1 MKRRSFLAL
10 AACAPFLPLGTL
22 LPGAAAARPA
32 AVDGIYFFG
41 ELPAP
46 DRIRKVFVAG
56 RPASVLVHALVP
68 HKQMGWPGP
77 MPDDALALLAPQYR
91 ALPALGQLT
100 GRGSTVPMERLL
112 ALAPDVIVDAGM
124 VNEHILSLAE
134 RVHRQTGIPYLL
146 VDGRLRDSA
155 RQLRHAG
162 RLLDAGERAET
173 LARHAEAVLTACL
186 PAGTQDRPKVY
197 MARGSDGLETPLPG
211 SVNGEIIEAA
221 CAVNAAS
228 SNDTRSGNLAR
239 VSLEQLLAWK
249 PDFIVTQFTE
259 FAALARRDPTWN
271 SLPAVREG
279 RLFLAPSQPFGW
291 LDVPPSVNRLIG
303 VRWLREVLRNGGPT
317 TDWIDEAEEFHR
329 LFYGHVPPRELLV
342 RAITPA

>member
-1 MKRRSFLAL
+1 MKRRDFLRL
-10 AACAPFLPLGTL
+10 AACAPLLSVGTL
-22 LPGAAAARPA
+22 LPRTAAARPT

-46 DRIRKVFVAG
+46 DRIRKVFVTG
-56 RPASVLVHALVP
+56 RPASVLVHTLVP
-68 HKQMGWPGP
+68 HKQMGWPGE
-77 MPDDALALLAPQYR
+77 MSGEALALLAPQYR
-91 ALPALGQLT
+91 TLPALGQLS

-124 VNEHILSLAE
+124 VSEHILSLAE
-134 RVHRQTGIPYLL
+134 RVHQQTGIPYIL
-146 VDGRLRDSA
+146 VNGRLRDSA
-155 RQLRHAG
+155 SQLRHTG
-162 RLLDAGERAET
+162 RLLGAGERAET
-173 LARHAEAVLTACL
+173 LARHAETVLTACP
-186 PAGTQDRPKVY
+186 PAATQGKPKVY
-197 MARGSDGLETPLPG
+197 MARANDGLETPLPG